1 MNASVTS
8 TLTSQLL
15 SVITFLA
22 VVAAPLP
29 MLFHILAGATVR
41 SHAAALLA
49 EKMLVLLV
57 LWTVLQSL
65 VVVLLGWI
73 GHLRLVG
80 ILVLEGALL
89 VWGLCLIS
97 RDQGHIF
104 RRPDRDLNDA
114 LPTPHERPTTE
125 RWLLAITCGVA
136 LLLSFRV
143 LILPVTDGDSLWYQL
158 PRVAHWYQQ
167 ATFAQPMD
175 MKQWPYGQRDQLW
188 NTLIFLALAP
198 VGHDQFVLMPNVLA
212 WLTLGLGTYAL
223 GRLVGGH
230 RLGAMFAAVLVLL
243 MPLSVINVK
252 SAHNDLPLGAFFVA
266 SVYFTMHGWRYRRG
280 FSLLMA
286 LICIGMM
293 AGIKMS
299 GLAYTALVAALSLWL
314 YLANRLTGKPGPHW
328 VETLYEQPLV
338 TGLVVVSI
346 GLLGGSWYVHNA
358 LVTGN
363 PLGFVQISILGRVF
377 WPGEV
382 TQAWVNKTNLLY
394 NFSLIDPHHWE
405 ILRRAAANSFGLPGL
420 VLAVLALTA
429 PFQLLSRPRVRPLL
443 LPLVCV
449 GLVSFY
455 LYLATPY
462 SAKWDVEAEISDW
475 IAYQMRYGF
484 PLWGLVGAIAGVAIW
499 VRPTGLAAWSMVV
512 LATVGATSAATEGAL
527 RPSKSGLVAACAAVF
542 VFFACRPAS
551 RRQVSGSLRRL
562 IGRQRPKLTLTIGI
576 SSMVAVLVILI
587 TLGTAASLK
596 VRYKLQDVLLGGIS
610 RFIDDLPADT
620 RIGFWGTHASY
631 LLYGKRLQRTLLYLP
646 LHEYAT
652 SDDLL
657 HYLCAQPVDV
667 IAVGPLTQGS
677 SAESSPVWTWL
688 MKQPQHF
695 ERLHGED
702 IRQDVLVYRCV
713 TRTVAQKGTP

>member
-1 MNASVTS
+1 MSS

-15 SVITFLA
+15 GVITLLA

-41 SHAAALLA
+41 SRVPALLA

-89 VWGLCLIS
+89 VWGLWLIS
-97 RDQGHIF
+97 REQGHIF
-104 RRPDRDLNDA
+104 RRLGRDLNEA
-114 LPTPHERPTTE
+114 LPTPRERPATE

-167 ATFAQPMD
+167 ATFARPME
-175 MKQWPYGQRDQLW
+175 QWGPHGRRDQLW
-188 NTLIFLALAP
+188 NTLFFLALAP

-212 WLTLGLGTYAL
+212 WLTLGVGTYAL

-230 RLGAMFAAVLVLL
+230 RLGGMFAAVLVLL
-243 MPLSVINVK
+243 MPLSVINVQ

-286 LICIGMM
+286 LICIAMM

-299 GLAYTALVAALSLWL
+299 GLAYIGLVAALSLCL
-314 YLANRLTGKPGPHW
+314 YLANRLAGKRGPEW
-328 VETLYEQPLV
+328 VAGSALV
-338 TGLVVVSI
+338 RGFVVVSI

-363 PLGFVQISILGRVF
+363 PLGFVQISILGRVL

-394 NFSLIDPHHWE
+394 NFSLLNPHHWE
-405 ILRRAAANSFGLPGL
+405 ILQRAVANSFGLPGL
-420 VLAVLALTA
+420 VLVVLALAA

-443 LPLVCV
+443 LPLLCV

-455 LYLATPY
+455 LYLATPW

-475 IAYQMRYGF
+475 FIEYQMRYGF
-484 PLWGLVGAIAGVAIW
+484 PFWGLVGAIAGVAIR
-499 VRPTGLAAWSMVV
+499 VRPTGLAAWSMVG
-512 LATVGATSAATEGAL
+512 LATLGATSAATEGWL
-527 RPSKSGLVAACAAVF
+527 RSSKSGLVAACAAVF
-542 VFFACRPAS
+542 VFFACRAAS
-551 RRQVSGSLRRL
+551 RRHISGGLRRL
-562 IGRQRPKLTLTIGI
+562 IGRQRPKPTLIIGT
-576 SSMVAVLVILI
+576 SSIVAVLVLLI

-620 RIGFWGTHASY
+620 RIGFWSTPASY

-652 SDDLL
+652 SDDML

-667 IAVGPLTQGS
+667 IAVGPLNQGS
-677 SAESSPVWTWL
+677 SAESSAVWTWL

-713 TRTVAQKGTP
+713 TRTRLLRKATQ